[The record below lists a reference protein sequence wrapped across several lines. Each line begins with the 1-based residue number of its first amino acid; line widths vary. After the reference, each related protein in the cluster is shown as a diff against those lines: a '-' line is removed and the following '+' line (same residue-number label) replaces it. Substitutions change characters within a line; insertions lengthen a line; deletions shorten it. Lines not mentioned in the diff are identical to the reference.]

1 MMGADRGPPRE
12 ELPLP
17 TKAPFTAFVGNLSF
31 DVTEGEIESF
41 FAPSQLKGVRIIER
55 DGRPKGFAYV
65 EFDTLDGLKEGLAR
79 SGSQMANRTVR
90 VSVADAP
97 KGGAGGFGGGLSS
110 VAEEAS
116 QWRRAGP
123 LPSGGDAP
131 PSGFARRGSDRPGFG
146 RQEAD
151 GPSGFDNME
160 VGAGGRSGFGSR
172 FTASPAGRE
181 RDGPGGRFAS
191 QGTAAQPPA
200 EPSAGDGAT
209 NWRTG
214 KPHESLQPPS
224 QPGSRR
230 PSAGPAGNE
239 RSPSSFNHRGD
250 ATQVDERFASQE
262 RMGFGSKMLSTP
274 PDSPSASAN
283 GPRRQFG
290 ADRRLSNA
298 PGPSAA
304 SPSAGDD
311 AETWRS
317 SRRPSAPARGT
328 SQGGDRYAS
337 PGGAAAPPAERKK
350 LELKPRSTPVSD
362 NASAPAPA
370 TPSTPG
376 AEGAA
381 ASRANPFGSAKPV
394 DAAERDRLIEEKIAA
409 REKERKEKEKERK
422 DKERADREAAQ
433 AAAPKGPRADGSA
446 KGTSGGAS
454 GNAWRRD
461 GSAKPVSNGSL
472 KVEAADT
479 PRVESASQ
487 SQAESVETDA
497 NQSPAP
503 RAPAP
508 TGAWGGGR
516 KPSGALGAGTAEAQV
531 ESVDSSANGNAT
543 QKDNPVD
550 AATAGVASISTA

>member
-1 MMGADRGPPRE
+1 MPPKKNTKLSLTDFLNDEATGKVNWADDLDDLPIAPRGEGAPRRGGDYLSTVPDRADRDRMMGADRGPPRE

-181 RDGPGGRFAS
+181 RDGP
-191 QGTAAQPPA
+191 
-200 EPSAGDGAT
+200 
-209 NWRTG
+209 
-214 KPHESLQPPS
+214 
-224 QPGSRR
+224 
-230 PSAGPAGNE
+230 
-239 RSPSSFNHRGD
+239 
-250 ATQVDERFASQE
+250 
-262 RMGFGSKMLSTP
+262 
-274 PDSPSASAN
+274 
-283 GPRRQFG
+283 
-290 ADRRLSNA
+290 
-298 PGPSAA
+298 
-304 SPSAGDD
+304 AGDD

-328 SQGGDRYAS
+328 SQGGDRYPS

-362 NASAPAPA
+362 NTSAPAPA

-394 DAAERDRLIEEKIAA
+394 DAAEH
-409 REKERKEKEKERK
+409 
-422 DKERADREAAQ
+422 
-433 AAAPKGPRADGSA
+433 
-446 KGTSGGAS
+446 
-454 GNAWRRD
+454 
-461 GSAKPVSNGSL
+461 
-472 KVEAADT
+472 T

-487 SQAESVETDA
+487 SQVESVETDA

-531 ESVDSSANGNAT
+531 ESVDSSANGDAT
-543 QKDNPVD
+543 PKDNPVD